1 MHRYAL
7 AMDEPLPGTHGEACE
22 AALIASLLDEHERR
36 RAARFR
42 RPGDARRWSRV
53 RVRLR
58 QLLGRRCGLA
68 PEAVRFT
75 LGPHGKPALSPPM
88 TPPMTPPASAS
99 DERADPVVALPAW
112 RFNLSH
118 ARRHAVIVLGRGAE
132 LGVDIE
138 RIDPARDTAALVG
151 TVLDEQER
159 RAFAALPDEA
169 CSEAFTRVWVRKE
182 AVLKALGAGIGFGL
196 QRVHVGI
203 GAVPVLRIDARPA
216 PAWRLDDLPAPA
228 GHRAALCRGEGAG
241 RGAGEG
247 AGDSIP
253 C

>member
-1 MHRYAL
+1 MHRHAL
-7 AMDEPLPGTHGEACE
+7 AMDEPLPGTHDEACE
-22 AALIASLLDEHERR
+22 AALIAALLDEDERR

-58 QLLGRRCGLA
+58 QLLGERCGLA
-68 PEAVRFT
+68 PAAVRFT
-75 LGPHGKPALSPPM
+75 FGPHGKPALAPPI
-88 TPPMTPPASAS
+88 TPLASAAG
-99 DERADPVVALPAW
+99 ERTGPVEAIPAW

-132 LGVDIE
+132 LGVDME

-151 TVLDEQER
+151 MVLDEQER
-159 RAFAALPDEA
+159 RAFSTLPEEA

-203 GAVPVLRIDARPA
+203 AAVPELRIDAQPA
-216 PAWRLDDLPAPA
+216 PLWQLDDLPAPP
-228 GHRAALCRGEGAG
+228 GHRAALCRG
-241 RGAGEG
+241 RGAGDG
-247 AGDSIP
+247 ADDRMP